1 MKLDALFFS
10 IFKAALKNNLL
21 EQKNDFEI
29 KTNFLAYVNGSGEWS
44 GVEWSRI
51 DVYFIQIHLNFKN
64 YL

>member
-44 GVEWSRI
+44 GVE
-51 DVYFIQIHLNFKN
+51 QN
-64 YL
+64 